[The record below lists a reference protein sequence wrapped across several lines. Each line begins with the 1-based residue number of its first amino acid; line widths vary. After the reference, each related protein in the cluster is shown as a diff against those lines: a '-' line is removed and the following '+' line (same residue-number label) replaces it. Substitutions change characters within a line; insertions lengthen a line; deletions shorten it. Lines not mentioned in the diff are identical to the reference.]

1 MAAVPSTPLVEDI
14 PVSSKEEAGV
24 ADATSIVVSPTVLD
38 LLRAIPD
45 TTDATWSPEA
55 VNVEEAGASRRPE
68 EPVEEHIIP
77 PPSLG

>member
-1 MAAVPSTPLVEDI
+1 MPLAPLVEDI
-14 PVSSKEEAGV
+14 PVSSEEEAGV
-24 ADATSIVVSPTVLD
+24 ADATSIVASPTVLD

-55 VNVEEAGASRRPE
+55 VNVEEVGASRRPG

-77 PPSLG
+77 PPSLGEC